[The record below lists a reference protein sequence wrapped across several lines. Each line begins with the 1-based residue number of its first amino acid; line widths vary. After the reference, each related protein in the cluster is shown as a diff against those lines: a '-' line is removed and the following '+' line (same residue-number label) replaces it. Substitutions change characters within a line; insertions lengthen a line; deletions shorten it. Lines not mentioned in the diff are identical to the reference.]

1 MQCKHIL
8 LSVLITF
15 SACSLAP
22 KYEAPKM
29 DLPDD
34 WGTLQDS
41 TEEYNGTEWWKCFK
55 DPLLNA
61 FVEEGVQKNK
71 DLLLASVRI
80 EEANANWGVE
90 KSYMFPTLSTTIGA
104 SYNEQYNTAKSQFN
118 RSKKMTSDQYRI
130 AANLQYEIDFWGKFL
145 NMSRIAKAQYLSS
158 IANREIVRT
167 TLISSI
173 VTTYFNIVALQKQEK
188 LLTEVLESV
197 EQQLTIRQTEYQAG
211 AITNATLKQ
220 MEAQVAAI
228 KSQKNDITSSLINA
242 RAAMT
247 ILLGKSPREMLTIP
261 VDLSQAVWNVNETY
275 SVAAGSPA
283 NLLLRRPD
291 IYQAEQQIRAANANI
306 GVARAAFFPSISISA
321 VIGALSGD
329 ITKIFKEPMMWGIG
343 GESNAPLFAGG
354 RVIYQNKAAKAQQK
368 EAFAQYELTV
378 QNAYKDVI
386 VALSQMKQAD
396 INLNSAQLETAAYEE
411 TLRLTEAQFKA
422 GQVDAFQYLSILQQ
436 YIASKERL
444 LVAEQNKLVAVVN
457 TYKSLG
463 GDWEAPE
470 KKKEKK

>member
-1 MQCKHIL
+1 
-8 LSVLITF
+8 
-15 SACSLAP
+15 
-22 KYEAPKM
+22 
-29 DLPDD
+29 
-34 WGTLQDS
+34 
-41 TEEYNGTEWWKCFK
+41 
-55 DPLLNA
+55 
-61 FVEEGVQKNK
+61 
-71 DLLLASVRI
+71 
-80 EEANANWGVE
+80 
-90 KSYMFPTLSTTIGA
+90 
-104 SYNEQYNTAKSQFN
+104 
-118 RSKKMTSDQYRI
+118 
-130 AANLQYEIDFWGKFL
+130 
-145 NMSRIAKAQYLSS
+145 MSRIAKAQYLSS

-197 EQQLTIRQTEYQAG
+197 EQQLTIRQNEYQAG

-329 ITKIFKEPMMWGIG
+329 ITKIFKEPMMGGIG

-444 LVAEQNKLVAVVN
+444 LLAEQNKLVAVVN